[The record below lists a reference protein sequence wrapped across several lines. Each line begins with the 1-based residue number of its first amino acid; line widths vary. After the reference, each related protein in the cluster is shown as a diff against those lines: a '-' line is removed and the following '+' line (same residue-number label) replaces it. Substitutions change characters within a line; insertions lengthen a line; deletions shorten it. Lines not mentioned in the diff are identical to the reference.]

1 MDNKKAADI
10 LRSLAYGKNP
20 ETGLELDNND
30 VLSQP
35 DVIRAL
41 NLGSESLKVM
51 KKKRKLP
58 DGAGKRWEAEEDN
71 KLTLEYHSNVSIQE
85 MAKIHQRTTGAI
97 SSRLVR
103 LGLMEDRYTDPRS
116 LEGDYEK
123 SDVNNALQNSGEST
137 ESEAKMQTIEEVN
150 NARDKLNQ
158 ENDGPKRH
166 NYPQRDD
173 HIDKDEEPDETL
185 TKEPIT
191 HGPATIEKIIGRN
204 PDEEINHYEV
214 RAAGDSQIGGTRE
227 DTKRHRGRNYGEM
240 INRK

>member
-1 MDNKKAADI
+1 MDNKKAANI

-41 NLGSESLKVM
+41 TLGSESLKVM

-103 LGLMEDRYTDPRS
+103 LGLMEDRHTDPRS

-123 SDVNNALQNSGEST
+123 SDVNNALQNRGEST
-137 ESEAKMQTIEEVN
+137 ESEAKMRTIEEVN
-150 NARDKLNQ
+150 NSRDKLNH
-158 ENDGPKRH
+158 ENDRPKRH
-166 NYPQRDD
+166 NYSQKDD
-173 HIDKDEEPDETL
+173 HIDKEPDETL
-185 TKEPIT
+185 TKKPTT
-191 HGPATIEKIIGRN
+191 HGAATIEKIIGRN
-204 PDEEINHYEV
+204 PNEETRHYKV
-214 RAAGDSQIGGTRE
+214 RAVGDTLMGGTRE
-227 DTKRHRGRNYGEM
+227 DTYRLRAGNYGE
-240 INRK
+240 IANRK